1 VIVAHLD
8 LDAFYAAVEE
18 LENPE
23 LRTQPLVV
31 GGDPRGRGVV
41 ATANYVARR
50 FGIHSAM
57 SCAEALRRCP
67 QAVFVRP
74 RHSLYREYSRSVWD
88 TVRGVVPTVEQ
99 TGLDEGYLDVGEVAD
114 DFLAARVVAEA
125 VRTAVRAGTSLTCSL
140 GVAPCKVV
148 AKVASDARKP
158 GGLVVVPSG
167 REAAFLAPLA
177 VRRLPGV
184 GPKAE
189 ERLRSAEI
197 ETIGDLAA
205 LTDDDLRRL
214 LPGSVGTMLRD
225 RARGIDPREL
235 ELDTERISISV
246 ENTFERDISDRER
259 LHDELRGMAAEVA
272 GALQRSGQVA
282 RTVTTKLRYADF
294 SIRSRST
301 SLASGI
307 DEPHTIADLACRL
320 LDRGLRDRP
329 GALTRR
335 RRRLRPRR
343 LPPALARSGL
353 RSSYLTTTAR
363 ARARATRSGGSC
375 RSESSAGRRRTR
387 SGADTRTGTGGCG
400 RSRRSRGRA
409 RRSARDRR
417 RGR

>member
-57 SCAEALRRCP
+57 SAAEAIRRCP
-67 QAVFVRP
+67 HAVFVRP
-74 RHSLYREYSRSVWD
+74 RHAVYREYSRHVWS

-99 TGLDEGYLDVGEVAD
+99 TGLDEGYLDVGEVAR
-114 DFLAARVVAEA
+114 DFLEARVVAEA
-125 VRTAVRAGTSLTCSL
+125 VQTAVRAATSLTCSL

-148 AKVASDARKP
+148 CKVASDARKP
-158 GGLVVVPSG
+158 GGLTVVVPG
-167 REAAFLAPLA
+167 QEASFLAPFD

-189 ERLRSAEI
+189 ERLRAAGVD
-197 ETIGDLAA
+197 TVGALAA
-205 LTDDDLRRL
+205 LDDAQLAQL
-214 LPGSVGTMLRD
+214 LPGSVGVALRD
-225 RARGIDPREL
+225 RARGIDPRGL
-235 ELDTERISISV
+235 ELDDQRVSISS
-246 ENTFERDISDRER
+246 ENTFERDVVDREW
-259 LHDELRGMAAEVA
+259 LHGELRRQALEVA
-272 GALQRSGQVA
+272 ESLQRLGEVA

-301 SLASGI
+301 SLDHGI
-307 DEPHTIADLACRL
+307 DDPDEIGDLACRL

-329 GALTRR
+329 GAL
-335 RRRLRPRR
+335 RLVGVGV
-343 LPPALARSGL
+343 SGL
-353 RSSYLTTTAR
+353 GAYRQLTIV
-363 ARARATRSGGSC
+363 
-375 RSESSAGRRRTR
+375 
-387 SGADTRTGTGGCG
+387 
-400 RSRRSRGRA
+400 
-409 RRSARDRR
+409 
-417 RGR
+417 

>member
-1 VIVAHLD
+1 MIVAHLD

-74 RHSLYREYSRSVWD
+74 RHTLYREYSRSVWE

-99 TGLDEGYLDVGEVAD
+99 TGMDEGYLDVGEVAT

-167 REAAFLAPLA
+167 REAEFLAPLA

-189 ERLRSAEI
+189 ERLGSAGI
-197 ETIGDLAA
+197 ETIGDLAV
-205 LTDDDLRRL
+205 LTEDDLRRL

-246 ENTFERDISDRER
+246 ENTFERDIADRER

-301 SLASGI
+301 SLATGI
-307 DEPHTIADLACRL
+307 DEPDAIADLACRL

-329 GALTRR
+329 GAL
-335 RRRLRPRR
+335 RLVGVGV
-343 LPPALARSGL
+343 SGL
-353 RSSYLTTTAR
+353 VDFRQLSLEAV
-363 ARARATRSGGSC
+363 
-375 RSESSAGRRRTR
+375 
-387 SGADTRTGTGGCG
+387 
-400 RSRRSRGRA
+400 
-409 RRSARDRR
+409 
-417 RGR
+417 

>member
-1 VIVAHLD
+1 MIVAHLD
-8 LDAFYAAVEE
+8 LDAFFAAVEE
-18 LENPE
+18 LESPE

-74 RHSLYREYSRSVWD
+74 RHTLYREYSRSVWE
-88 TVRGVVPTVEQ
+88 TVRGIVPTVEQ
-99 TGLDEGYLDVGEVAD
+99 TGIDEGYLDLGQVAE

-125 VRTAVRAGTSLTCSL
+125 VQTAVRAATSLTCSL

-158 GGLVVVPSG
+158 GGLVVVPAG
-167 REAAFLAPLA
+167 RERAFLAPFA

-189 ERLRSAEI
+189 ERLRAAGV
-197 ETIGDLAA
+197 ETVGDLAA
-205 LTDDDLRRL
+205 LSDDELRRL
-214 LPGSVGTMLRD
+214 LAGSVGTMLRD
-225 RARGIDPREL
+225 RARGVDPRGL
-235 ELDTERISISV
+235 ELGTERISISV
-246 ENTFERDISDRER
+246 ENTFERDVADRER

-272 GALQRSGQVA
+272 ASLQRRGQVA

-301 SLASGI
+301 SLDVGI
-307 DEPHTIADLACRL
+307 DDGARIGELACRL

-329 GALTRR
+329 GAL
-335 RRRLRPRR
+335 RLVGVGV
-343 LPPALARSGL
+343 SGL
-353 RSSYLTTTAR
+353 
-363 ARARATRSGGSC
+363 
-375 RSESSAGRRRTR
+375 
-387 SGADTRTGTGGCG
+387 ADFRQLALETG
-400 RSRRSRGRA
+400 
-409 RRSARDRR
+409 
-417 RGR
+417 